1 MNKVI
6 NQNAKALVL
15 LKGLLF
21 SYIITAFMLLILAF
35 IMLKLDTPSIV
46 ISGGINLAYIISAF
60 AGGFFAGRRIE
71 QKKFI
76 WGMLLGLLYFV
87 VLLLVSLM
95 MNRVSPLPVGNMIT
109 VFVISVLSGM
119 LGGMIS

>member
-1 MNKVI
+1 MNKAIQHNGKV
-6 NQNAKALVL
+6 LVL
-15 LKGLLF
+15 LKGLLI
-21 SYIITAFMLLILAF
+21 SYIITAFMLLILAI